1 MKRKYVVAFPF
12 FATLIFILILS
23 VTVLAQSAQS
33 TAEKPTADSF
43 GVEDAS
49 GQSGTYVE
57 VPVNITNVRNGPV
70 QSIRIRVDYNESVLS
85 LTSISE
91 GDLTLN
97 WTHLQLGEDR
107 HTMTIATSY
116 TGDAIP
122 DGSSGSVVLLNF
134 HVLGSPGD
142 KSPMNLSLIEL
153 SNPYG
158 EVGRTA
164 PAMNGT
170 FTVIYPGTDITPPKI
185 IITSPKNGSTLGI
198 LNNSVIGS
206 ITDESDLASAYL
218 TLNGNPVTNL
228 TKGLFNVKV
237 NYAPNETNEIE
248 VFAKDIA
255 GNANSSQVLV
265 NVLPNVVV
273 VNTSAVANQTIEITG
288 TKNAT
293 NTVIELNATKAA
305 NVSVTINVNTNA
317 SALNVTP
324 ATNTS
329 IYGVAQKNL
338 RSFGKYI
345 DVKVTGID
353 RTNLT
358 FVSLKHYYTAADLDR
373 TGDGDADDPGDLNE
387 QTLKIYW
394 FNPNTSLWMP
404 LGPGPDAGKKPD
416 YTDLGG
422 PKVIDDER
430 NMVEKYIKVTLN
442 HFSTF
447 AIVGEVIPAHATPT
461 PTLTPTPSNVGGGGG
476 GGYVPTTPT
485 PTEKPPVVVKVVKI
499 ISRIEAGKPESVTFE
514 GLDVYKISIEADK
527 NVNDV
532 NVMVEELEK
541 PKEIA
546 EALGTVY
553 AYYNITATNLTD
565 VNVTTTIEFKV
576 SKSWMA
582 DENIEEATIR
592 LCRYDEGWKAL
603 PTSKIDEDDAYVYFS
618 AETHGFSIFAISG
631 TKKEEAAV
639 TPALT
644 TPATPAATIT
654 PPATAPTP
662 ISAPTTPT
670 PALAP
675 GLTPLFLFL
684 ILIVTAVI
692 VIAGI
697 TIIVLRRK

>member
-1 MKRKYVVAFPF
+1 MGLDHICY
-12 FATLIFILILS
+12 LL
-23 VTVLAQSAQS
+23 
-33 TAEKPTADSF
+33 
-43 GVEDAS
+43 
-49 GQSGTYVE
+49 
-57 VPVNITNVRNGPV
+57 
-70 QSIRIRVDYNESVLS
+70 
-85 LTSISE
+85 
-91 GDLTLN
+91 
-97 WTHLQLGEDR
+97 
-107 HTMTIATSY
+107 
-116 TGDAIP
+116 
-122 DGSSGSVVLLNF
+122 DGL
-134 HVLGSPGD
+134 
-142 KSPMNLSLIEL
+142 
-153 SNPYG
+153 
-158 EVGRTA
+158 
-164 PAMNGT
+164 
-170 FTVIYPGTDITPPKI
+170 
-185 IITSPKNGSTLGI
+185 
-198 LNNSVIGS
+198 
-206 ITDESDLASAYL
+206 
-218 TLNGNPVTNL
+218 
-228 TKGLFNVKV
+228 
-237 NYAPNETNEIE
+237 APNETNEIE

-273 VNTSAVANQTIEITG
+273 VNTSTVANQTIEITG

-329 IYGVAQKNL
+329 IYGVAQKKL

-430 NMVEKYIKVTLN
+430 NRVEKYIKVTLN

-461 PTLTPTPSNVGGGGG
+461 LTPTPSNVGGGGG
-476 GGYVPTTPT
+476 GGGGYAPTTPT
-485 PTEKPPVVVKVVKI
+485 PAEKPPVV
-499 ISRIEAGKPESVTFE
+499 G
-514 GLDVYKISIEADK
+514 
-527 NVNDV
+527 
-532 NVMVEELEK
+532 
-541 PKEIA
+541 
-546 EALGTVY
+546 
-553 AYYNITATNLTD
+553 
-565 VNVTTTIEFKV
+565 
-576 SKSWMA
+576 
-582 DENIEEATIR
+582 
-592 LCRYDEGWKAL
+592 
-603 PTSKIDEDDAYVYFS
+603 
-618 AETHGFSIFAISG
+618 ISG

-644 TPATPAATIT
+644 TPATTIT

-662 ISAPTTPT
+662 APT
-670 PALAP
+670 PAPAH
-675 GLTPLFLFL
+675 GLTPLFL
-684 ILIVTAVI
+684 ILIVTI

>member
-422 PKVIDDER
+422 PKVIDD
-430 NMVEKYIKVTLN
+430 
-442 HFSTF
+442 
-447 AIVGEVIPAHATPT
+447 G
-461 PTLTPTPSNVGGGGG
+461 
-476 GGYVPTTPT
+476 
-485 PTEKPPVVVKVVKI
+485 
-499 ISRIEAGKPESVTFE
+499 RIEAGKPESVTFE